1 MNFSRAGAPKA
12 PLARVRN
19 NQFDGCGISRFW
31 QPGCIITGG
40 SFNISVVNN
49 GILTNFV
56 ICILFHKIDYENIIF
71 RFD

>member
-1 MNFSRAGAPKA
+1 MMYNDEVKDAMEH
-12 PLARVRN
+12 VMIRN

-56 ICILFHKIDYENIIF
+56 ICILFHKIDYENIIL